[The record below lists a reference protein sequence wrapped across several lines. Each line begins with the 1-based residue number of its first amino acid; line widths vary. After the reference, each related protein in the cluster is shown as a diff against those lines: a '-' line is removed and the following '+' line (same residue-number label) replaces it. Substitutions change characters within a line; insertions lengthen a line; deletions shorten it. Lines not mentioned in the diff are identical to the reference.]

1 MRIIVAI
8 DGSEHAAAA
17 AFLLGAQRWPLGTKI
32 RLLTVVDSVYLADD
46 YATHLSSPFHQL
58 LQETDKEALRVNL
71 RSANLLR
78 KTGASVKIAIRQGH
92 PGMEIVED
100 ARGWR
105 ADVVVLGSRGRS
117 PGEEAALGSIAAYVL
132 VHAPCSVE
140 VVRTPAA
147 SGGDQSKQL
156 SPHWLT
162 AAGSAQM
169 RPI

>member
-17 AFLLGAQRWPLGTKI
+17 AFLLGAQRWPSGTRI

-46 YATHLSSPFHQL
+46 YGARLASSFHQL
-58 LQETDKEALRVNL
+58 LQETDREALRVNL
-71 RSANLLR
+71 LSANLLR
-78 KTGASVKIAIRQGH
+78 RTGASVKIAIRQGH
-92 PGMEIVED
+92 PGVEIVED
-100 ARGWR
+100 ARAWR

-140 VVRTPAA
+140 VVRTPPA
-147 SGGDQSKQL
+147 SGGDKTKEMPPHGLPDNRSVL
-156 SPHWLT
+156 SPC
-162 AAGSAQM
+162 
-169 RPI
+169 